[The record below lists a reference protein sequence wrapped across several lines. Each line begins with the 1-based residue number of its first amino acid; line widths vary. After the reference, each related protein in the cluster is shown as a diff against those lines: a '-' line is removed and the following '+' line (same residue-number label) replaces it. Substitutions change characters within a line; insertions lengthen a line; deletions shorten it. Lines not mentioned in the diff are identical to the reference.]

1 MPVVSCQPSQIR
13 GANILEFIGNARKSD
28 HPPAGNW
35 LFPKEVNLKIRSIIF
50 DILVGVPG
58 GLLIFMG
65 MLMFNTLLSLIFKT
79 SPITM
84 LIILACTSLVVGMLA
99 RLIRPIHGFGTAIAA
114 GIIAGLLILYL
125 RQMSV
130 AGTDM
135 ALVFGPA
142 GILTP
147 VVLSPLG
154 AWVFPK
160 FRKQPLT
167 GDAVSKTTSN
177 E

>member
-1 MPVVSCQPSQIR
+1 MKIR
-13 GANILEFIGNARKSD
+13 GIF
-28 HPPAGNW
+28 
-35 LFPKEVNLKIRSIIF
+35 F

-58 GLLIFMG
+58 GFLIFMG

-79 SPITM
+79 SPAGM
-84 LIILACTSLVVGMLA
+84 LLILSLTSLVVGMLA
-99 RLIRPIHGFGTAIAA
+99 RLMRPIHGFGTAIAA
-114 GIIAGLLILYL
+114 GVIAALLILYL

-142 GILTP
+142 GMLAP

-154 AWVFPK
+154 AWVLPK
-160 FRKQPLT
+160 VWKHPRT
-167 GDAVSKTTSN
+167 GNEVSKPAGD

>member
-1 MPVVSCQPSQIR
+1 M
-13 GANILEFIGNARKSD
+13 
-28 HPPAGNW
+28 
-35 LFPKEVNLKIRSIIF
+35 KIRSIIF

-58 GLLIFMG
+58 GFLIFMG

-84 LIILACTSLVVGMLA
+84 LIILSCTSLVVGMLA

-114 GIIAGLLILYL
+114 GIIAALLILYL

-142 GILTP
+142 GMLAP
-147 VVLSPLG
+147 VVLSPIG

-160 FRKQPLT
+160 FRKHPRT
-167 GDAVSKTTSN
+167 GNEVSKTTGN